1 MALLRALLA
10 EPKALLLDEPFS
22 RLDAGLRAE
31 IRSFVFD
38 HARAQA
44 IPVLMVSHD
53 AADAD
58 APGGPVITL

>member
-1 MALLRALLA
+1 MRALLA

-22 RLDAGLRAE
+22 RLDAELRAE
-31 IRSFVFD
+31 IRRFVFD
-38 HARAQA
+38 HVRAQS

-58 APGGPVITL
+58 AAGGPVITL